1 MTSPEAA
8 HAPAPSWGRR
18 LLRGFGLVA
27 GLGGVAASAGG
38 AALLFPYLR
47 DDYALDHVVQ
57 GVALDWRDFGE
68 QRARARLDFE
78 LAHAAVGDW
87 VGARDCAFTS
97 ERGVR
102 QVHCQWG
109 VELRLPWGEASL
121 PLSFESRATVTATG
135 DLQ

>member
-8 HAPAPSWGRR
+8 PTPTRGRR
-18 LLRGFGLVA
+18 LLRGFGFITVLC
-27 GLGGVAASAGG
+27 GVAAFAGG

-47 DDYALDHVVQ
+47 DDYALDHAVQ

-68 QRARARLDFE
+68 ERARQRLDFE
-78 LAHAAVGDW
+78 LANAAVGHW
-87 VGARDCAFTS
+87 VGAHDCAFTS
-97 ERGVR
+97 EQGVR
-102 QVHCQWG
+102 QVHCHWG
-109 VELRLPWGEASL
+109 VELRLPWAEASL